1 MVLSFMLFFIG
12 RWHLDLVQAGSA
24 IVPMGLVVV
33 LLTTRVGRLADL
45 VGYRTPIAAGAGLMA
60 TGLGLSAAWLS
71 GDHFAAP
78 WLALAVLLGLGV
90 GLCYPLLAAAAVHG
104 LDRTDLAA
112 ASALNQSGRQ
122 LGAALGV
129 AMSVGVLGPAA
140 TPSLA
145 RFHAV
150 WLIAAGF
157 CVLAAA
163 AATVLPSASA
173 DAGRSVSTTPPPPN
187 QELSR

>member
-1 MVLSFMLFFIG
+1 M
-12 RWHLDLVQAGSA
+12 
-24 IVPMGLVVV
+24 
-33 LLTTRVGRLADL
+33 
-45 VGYRTPIAAGAGLMA
+45 
-60 TGLGLSAAWLS
+60 
-71 GDHFAAP
+71 
-78 WLALAVLLGLGV
+78 LLGLGV

-150 WLIAAGF
+150 WLVAAGF

-173 DAGRSVSTTPPPPN
+173 DAGRVRLGHTTTTN